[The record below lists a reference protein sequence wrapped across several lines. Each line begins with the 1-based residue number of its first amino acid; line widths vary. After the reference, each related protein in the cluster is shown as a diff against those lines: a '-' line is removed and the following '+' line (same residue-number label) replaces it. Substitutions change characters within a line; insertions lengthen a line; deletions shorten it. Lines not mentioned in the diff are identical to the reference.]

1 MGEDEDN
8 SEEYEDL
15 IELDEDV
22 RNPVPEELQ
31 RLLPTSEFTEAN
43 KANFSEE
50 NKQCVICQE

>member
-50 NKQCVICQE
+50 NKQCVIC